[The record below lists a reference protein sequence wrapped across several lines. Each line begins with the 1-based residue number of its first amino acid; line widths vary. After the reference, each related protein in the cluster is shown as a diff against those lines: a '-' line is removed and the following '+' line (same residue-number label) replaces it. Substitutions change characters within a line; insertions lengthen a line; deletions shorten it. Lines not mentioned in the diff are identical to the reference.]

1 MKVFSSNLHR
11 LQAGSPVTP
20 EVYNY
25 NVSNLADSNNDIASK
40 RFTRWST
47 VYQYGGYNNTFSTQV
62 LKFKIPDSFG
72 MTSGISLNQ
81 PTFDAVGVLTAG
93 SYSDIKFASQGGK
106 VVLLGLVGGVATFVT
121 YTLAVNNDISSLIN
135 TPVTFSVS
143 AAAFTN
149 VKGFCFNE
157 TGTKLFTITQAVPS
171 VVKEHALATA
181 FDIST
186 VNTTP
191 TFSLASA
198 SNNLNY
204 ISFNIDLRGLNSGG
218 AVFYGAKGAT
228 SLITRTCGTGYLL
241 SSATAEVVLTPAPAD
256 SLYGVHVAE
265 DGVGSTTTFRNG
277 LSLVDF
283 AAGAAFIRSHMNL
296 ASSLRQDIFNIA
308 NYRNLKTFN
317 LITPNAFAVSRL
329 GTDCLNMST
338 NGLIT
343 EYVLKT
349 PFLQPPSVG
358 IERIIVAGYYTA
370 ANPITLTVTGAG
382 LSNTYTLTL
391 PASIDPLERRFEFD
405 GKKINITPTFNTPG
419 PTLDIASTGIFSISK
434 LDVELHFIS
443 DRLADQL
450 SNSIVIQPGDTDPNP
465 TIELDNN
472 DYIAEN
478 ELVLAAKVNASK
490 LEVAKLNRQNINTDG
505 NFRWLH
511 YSALNV
517 SSAAAHI
524 FEIPPTRNFSNANNN
539 NNSFVFGL
547 NSNQVVTGFYIAVS
561 TMAGGNLNIADTIT
575 INSGNNFKQTAN
587 FTATNNQQ
595 IRFQPTISGV
605 LPAPY
610 FGSAEQIESG
620 SPISPTS
627 ADWSTRFFT
636 ITTTTAL
643 LLKVQVYLMYA

>member
-40 RFTRWST
+40 RYTRWST

-62 LKFKIPDSFG
+62 LNFKIPDSFG

-106 VVLLGLVGGVATFVT
+106 VVLLGLVGGVTTFVT
-121 YTLAVNNDISSLIN
+121 YTLAVNNDISSVIN
-135 TPVTFSVS
+135 TPVSFTVA

-149 VKGFCFNE
+149 VRGFCFNE

-171 VVKEHALATA
+171 VVKEHSLATA

-204 ISFNIDLRGLNSGG
+204 ISFNIDLQSLNSGQDLY
-218 AVFYGAKGAT
+218 YGAKGAT
-228 SLITRTCGTGYLL
+228 TLIRRFCVTRYLL
-241 SSATAEVVLTPAPAD
+241 SSAGGEVVLTPAPND

-265 DGVGSTTTFRNG
+265 DGGTTTRFRTA
-277 LSLVDF
+277 LTLVDY
-283 AAGAAFIRSHMNL
+283 AAGAAFIRSHTNRSSDSRDDVFL
-296 ASSLRQDIFNIA
+296 IAS
-308 NYRNLKTFN
+308 YRNLKTFN

-338 NGLIT
+338 NGFIT

-358 IERIIVAGYYTA
+358 IERIIIAGYYTS
-370 ANPITLTVTGAG
+370 ANPITLTVTGNG
-382 LSNTYTLTL
+382 LSDTYTITL
-391 PASIDPLERRFEFD
+391 PASTDALERRFDFD
-405 GKKINITPTFNTPG
+405 GKKINIKPSVTSPG
-419 PTLDIASTGIFSISK
+419 PTLAIASTGIFNISK

-450 SNSIVIQPGDTDPNP
+450 SSSIVIQPGDTDL
-465 TIELDNN
+465 TGIIELDST
-472 DYIAEN
+472 DYITEN
-478 ELVLAAKVNASK
+478 ELVLAAKVNTSK
-490 LEVAKLNRQNINTDG
+490 LEVAKLNRQNINCDG

-511 YSALNV
+511 YSALNI
-517 SSAAAHI
+517 SSAAPHI
-524 FEIPPTRNFSNANNN
+524 FEIPPTRNFNNVSNNINT
-539 NNSFVFGL
+539 FTQGG
-547 NSNQVVTGFYIAVS
+547 NSNQVITGFYIAVS
-561 TMAGGNLNIADTIT
+561 TITGAALNIADTIS
-575 INSGNNFKQTAN
+575 INSGANFKQTVN

-595 IRFQPTISGV
+595 IKFQPTISGV

-610 FGSAEQIESG
+610 FGSAEQITSG
-620 SPISPTS
+620 SPISPTT
-627 ADWSTRFFT
+627 AEYNTRFFT